1 MDKDVDIAT
10 LAATQHGVFSDRQ
23 ARLRLSRSAIHHRL
37 SRGRW
42 LEVLRR
48 VYRIPGA
55 PVTGRSE
62 LMAAVLASG
71 DGAVASHE
79 SAAHLWGLPGF
90 DLLPAHVTVQ
100 RRPRRL
106 EGIETTQ
113 TFTFPSSHRGVVDDI
128 PCTSVARTLFDLCGT
143 IRPQRAERALDTA
156 LGRGLV
162 TVEAMR
168 ETLEQMGRQGRDGTA
183 VMTLLLAPRDDGYIA
198 PESELEARFLR
209 LVREADLPI
218 PDQQVDL
225 GDDEGWIGR
234 VDFLFRGAALVVEV
248 DGKAFHDGLLDR
260 RADAGRDARLN
271 AAGFRVERF
280 RWNDVVH
287 RSEQVR
293 ERLRELLGSRRRTQ
307 AETVASTSRP
317 STR

>member
-10 LAATQHGVFSDRQ
+10 LAASQHGVFSDRQ

-37 SRGRW
+37 ASARW
-42 LEVLRR
+42 LEILPR
-48 VYRIPGA
+48 VYRIPGT

-79 SAAHLWGLPGF
+79 SAACLWGLPGF
-90 DLLPAHVTVQ
+90 ELLAPRVTVQ

-106 EGIETTQ
+106 QGIKTCQ
-113 TFTFPSSHRGVVDDI
+113 TFTFPSSHRSVVDDI

-143 IRPQRAERALDTA
+143 IRLERVERTLDTA

-162 TVEAMR
+162 TVQVMR

-183 VMTLLLAPRDDGYIA
+183 VMTVLLAPRGDGHIA

-209 LVREADLPI
+209 LVHEGGLPT

-225 GDDEGWIGR
+225 GDDGGWVGR
-234 VDFLFRGAALVVEV
+234 VDFFFRDAGLVVEV
-248 DGKAFHDGLLDR
+248 DGMAFHDALLDR
-260 RADAGRDARLN
+260 RADARRDARLRR
-271 AAGFRVERF
+271 ARFRVERF
-280 RWNDVVH
+280 RWGDVVQ
-287 RSEQVR
+287 RPEYVR
-293 ERLRELLGSRRRTQ
+293 QRLRDLLEDRPSPSP
-307 AETVASTSRP
+307 ETVASSSRP